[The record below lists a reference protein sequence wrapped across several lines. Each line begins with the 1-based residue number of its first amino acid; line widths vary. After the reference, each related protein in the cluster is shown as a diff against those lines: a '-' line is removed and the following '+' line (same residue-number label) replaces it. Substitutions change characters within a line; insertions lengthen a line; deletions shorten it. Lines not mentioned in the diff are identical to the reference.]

1 MDIHEYQA
9 KEILASFG
17 VTIPRG
23 GIVYSPETAEN
34 KAREIGGSKWVVKA
48 QIHSGARGKAG
59 GVIVCN
65 SPLEVAQATDKLLGK
80 KLVTNQTGPQGKI
93 VNRIYI
99 EEATD
104 IEKELYLGLVFDRS
118 SESIMIVASTEGGM
132 SVEEIAK
139 EKPDSIIRSKIEVAV
154 GIQDFQARE
163 LAFGLGIEPE
173 LVRRVSET
181 IIGCA
186 KAFSELDATMVEV
199 NPLVISKQK
208 QILAL
213 DCKMSFDNNAMFRR
227 DKVSELRD
235 KTQEDEKEVYAS
247 DRGLNYV
254 SLDGNI
260 GNIINGAGLAMASMD
275 MIKLAGGEPANFLD
289 VGGGATP
296 EKIVKAFRLITM
308 DKKVKVILVNIF
320 AGINRCDWVAEG
332 IVTWLWGGYS
342 VDNPTLT
349 RFFTLHYLIPF
360 LILGLVVLHIWAL
373 HIPGNN
379 NPVGIDIKK
388 PSKDTVPFH
397 PYIVIKD
404 GFALLMFMIVF
415 AFFVFYTPNIL
426 GHADNYIEA
435 NPLVTPAHIVPE
447 WYLLPFYA
455 ILRSVPDKL
464 LGVIAMLSAI
474 LILAALPWLDT
485 SKIRSAVFRPLYKQF
500 YWILVADVL
509 ILGYVGAM
517 PAEGLYLLI
526 ARIATAYYFL
536 HFLVVLPILGFK
548 ERTTPVPLSITEP
561 ILGGSP
567 NLATVK
573 KKDNLKDQ

>member
-9 KEILASFG
+9 KEILSSFG

-23 GIVYSPETAEN
+23 GIVYSPENAEN

-59 GVIVCN
+59 GIIVCN

-80 KLVTNQTGPQGKI
+80 KLITNQTGPEGKI

-118 SESIMIVASTEGGM
+118 SESIMVVASTEGGM

-139 EKPDSIIRSKIEVAV
+139 EKPETIIRSKIEVAV
-154 GIQDFQARE
+154 GIQSFQARE
-163 LAFGLGIEPE
+163 LAFGLGVDPE
-173 LVRRVSET
+173 LIARASDT

-199 NPLVISKQK
+199 NPFVISKQK

-227 DKVSELRD
+227 NKVSELRD
-235 KTQEDEKEVYAS
+235 KSQENEKEVYAS

-332 IVTWLWGGYS
+332 IVQALEKIEVKVPLVIRLAGTNVEKG
-342 VDNPTLT
+342 NK
-349 RFFTLHYLIPF
+349 
-360 LILGLVVLHIWAL
+360 IL
-373 HIPGNN
+373 
-379 NPVGIDIKK
+379 
-388 PSKDTVPFH
+388 KDS
-397 PYIVIKD
+397 
-404 GFALLMFMIVF
+404 
-415 AFFVFYTPNIL
+415 NI
-426 GHADNYIEA
+426 NYIEA
-435 NPLVTPAHIVPE
+435 STLEEAANKAV
-447 WYLLPFYA
+447 
-455 ILRSVPDKL
+455 
-464 LGVIAMLSAI
+464 
-474 LILAALPWLDT
+474 AAL
-485 SKIRSAVFRPLYKQF
+485 K
-500 YWILVADVL
+500 
-509 ILGYVGAM
+509 
-517 PAEGLYLLI
+517 
-526 ARIATAYYFL
+526 
-536 HFLVVLPILGFK
+536 
-548 ERTTPVPLSITEP
+548 
-561 ILGGSP
+561 
-567 NLATVK
+567 
-573 KKDNLKDQ
+573 

>member
-9 KEILASFG
+9 KEILSSFG

-23 GIVYSPETAEN
+23 GIVYSPENAEN

-59 GVIVCN
+59 GIIVCN

-80 KLVTNQTGPQGKI
+80 KLVTNQTGPEGKI

-104 IEKELYLGLVFDRS
+104 IKKELYLGLVFDRS

-139 EKPDSIIRSKIEVAV
+139 EKPETIIRSKIEVAV
-154 GIQDFQARE
+154 GIQSFQARE
-163 LAFGLGIEPE
+163 LAFGLGIDPE
-173 LVRRVSET
+173 LISRVSDT

-199 NPLVISKQK
+199 NPLVISKQN

-227 DKVSELRD
+227 NKVSELRD

-254 SLDGNI
+254 SLEGNI

-332 IVTWLWGGYS
+332 IVQALKKIEVNVPLVIRLAGTNVEKG
-342 VDNPTLT
+342 NQ
-349 RFFTLHYLIPF
+349 
-360 LILGLVVLHIWAL
+360 IL
-373 HIPGNN
+373 
-379 NPVGIDIKK
+379 KE
-388 PSKDTVPFH
+388 SK
-397 PYIVIKD
+397 I
-404 GFALLMFMIVF
+404 
-415 AFFVFYTPNIL
+415 
-426 GHADNYIEA
+426 NYIEA
-435 NPLVTPAHIVPE
+435 NTLE
-447 WYLLPFYA
+447 
-455 ILRSVPDKL
+455 D
-464 LGVIAMLSAI
+464 
-474 LILAALPWLDT
+474 AAN
-485 SKIRSAVFRPLYKQF
+485 KAVK
-500 YWILVADVL
+500 A
-509 ILGYVGAM
+509 
-517 PAEGLYLLI
+517 
-526 ARIATAYYFL
+526 
-536 HFLVVLPILGFK
+536 
-548 ERTTPVPLSITEP
+548 
-561 ILGGSP
+561 
-567 NLATVK
+567 
-573 KKDNLKDQ
+573 LK

>member
-9 KEILASFG
+9 KEILSSFG
-17 VTIPRG
+17 VTVPRG
-23 GIVYSPETAEN
+23 GIVYSPENAEN

-59 GVIVCN
+59 GIIVCN

-80 KLVTNQTGPQGKI
+80 KLVTNQTGPEGKI

-99 EEATD
+99 EEATE

-118 SESIMIVASTEGGM
+118 SESIMVVASTEGGM

-139 EKPDSIIRSKIEVAV
+139 EKPETIIRSKIEVAV
-154 GIQDFQARE
+154 GIQNFQARE
-163 LAFGLGIEPE
+163 LAFGLGIDPE
-173 LVRRVSET
+173 LISRASDT

-227 DKVSELRD
+227 NKVSELRD

-254 SLDGNI
+254 SLEGNI

-332 IVTWLWGGYS
+332 IVQALDKVEVKVPLVIRLAGTNVEKG
-342 VDNPTLT
+342 NK
-349 RFFTLHYLIPF
+349 
-360 LILGLVVLHIWAL
+360 ILK
-373 HIPGNN
+373 
-379 NPVGIDIKK
+379 D
-388 PSKDTVPFH
+388 SK
-397 PYIVIKD
+397 I
-404 GFALLMFMIVF
+404 
-415 AFFVFYTPNIL
+415 
-426 GHADNYIEA
+426 NYIEA
-435 NPLVTPAHIVPE
+435 NTLEEAANKAV
-447 WYLLPFYA
+447 
-455 ILRSVPDKL
+455 
-464 LGVIAMLSAI
+464 
-474 LILAALPWLDT
+474 AAL
-485 SKIRSAVFRPLYKQF
+485 K
-500 YWILVADVL
+500 
-509 ILGYVGAM
+509 
-517 PAEGLYLLI
+517 
-526 ARIATAYYFL
+526 
-536 HFLVVLPILGFK
+536 
-548 ERTTPVPLSITEP
+548 
-561 ILGGSP
+561 
-567 NLATVK
+567 
-573 KKDNLKDQ
+573 

>member
-9 KEILASFG
+9 KEILSSFG

-23 GIVYSPETAEN
+23 GIAYSPENAEN

-59 GVIVCN
+59 GIIVCN

-80 KLVTNQTGPQGKI
+80 KLVTNQTGPEGKI

-118 SESIMIVASTEGGM
+118 SESIMVVASTEGGM

-139 EKPDSIIRSKIEVAV
+139 EKPETIIRSKIEVAV
-154 GIQDFQARE
+154 GIQNFQARE
-163 LAFGLGIEPE
+163 LAFGLGIDPE
-173 LVRRVSET
+173 LITRAADT
-181 IIGCA
+181 IVGCA
-186 KAFSELDATMVEV
+186 RAFSELDATMVEV

-227 DKVSELRD
+227 NKVSELRD

-332 IVTWLWGGYS
+332 IVQALEKVEVKVPLVIRLAGTNVEKG
-342 VDNPTLT
+342 NK
-349 RFFTLHYLIPF
+349 
-360 LILGLVVLHIWAL
+360 ILK
-373 HIPGNN
+373 
-379 NPVGIDIKK
+379 D
-388 PSKDTVPFH
+388 SK
-397 PYIVIKD
+397 I
-404 GFALLMFMIVF
+404 
-415 AFFVFYTPNIL
+415 
-426 GHADNYIEA
+426 NYIEA
-435 NPLVTPAHIVPE
+435 NTLE
-447 WYLLPFYA
+447 E
-455 ILRSVPDKL
+455 
-464 LGVIAMLSAI
+464 
-474 LILAALPWLDT
+474 AAN
-485 SKIRSAVFRPLYKQF
+485 KAV
-500 YWILVADVL
+500 
-509 ILGYVGAM
+509 
-517 PAEGLYLLI
+517 E
-526 ARIATAYYFL
+526 T
-536 HFLVVLPILGFK
+536 
-548 ERTTPVPLSITEP
+548 
-561 ILGGSP
+561 
-567 NLATVK
+567 
-573 KKDNLKDQ
+573 LK

>member
-9 KEILASFG
+9 KEILSSFG
-17 VTIPRG
+17 VAIPRG

-80 KLVTNQTGPQGKI
+80 RLVTNQTGPDGKI

-118 SESIMIVASTEGGM
+118 SESIMVVASTEGGM

-139 EKPDSIIRSKIEVAV
+139 EKPKSIIRSKIEVAV
-154 GIQDFQARE
+154 GIQSFQARE

-173 LVRRVSET
+173 LIRRASET
-181 IIGCA
+181 IVGCA

-332 IVTWLWGGYS
+332 IVQALEKIEIKVPLVIRLAGTNVEKG
-342 VDNPTLT
+342 NK
-349 RFFTLHYLIPF
+349 
-360 LILGLVVLHIWAL
+360 ILR
-373 HIPGNN
+373 
-379 NPVGIDIKK
+379 D
-388 PSKDTVPFH
+388 SK
-397 PYIVIKD
+397 
-404 GFALLMFMIVF
+404 L
-415 AFFVFYTPNIL
+415 
-426 GHADNYIEA
+426 NYIEA
-435 NPLVTPAHIVPE
+435 NTLEDAANKAV
-447 WYLLPFYA
+447 
-455 ILRSVPDKL
+455 
-464 LGVIAMLSAI
+464 
-474 LILAALPWLDT
+474 AAL
-485 SKIRSAVFRPLYKQF
+485 
-500 YWILVADVL
+500 
-509 ILGYVGAM
+509 
-517 PAEGLYLLI
+517 
-526 ARIATAYYFL
+526 
-536 HFLVVLPILGFK
+536 
-548 ERTTPVPLSITEP
+548 
-561 ILGGSP
+561 
-567 NLATVK
+567 K
-573 KKDNLKDQ
+573 K

>member
-9 KEILASFG
+9 KEILSSFG

-23 GIVYSPETAEN
+23 GIVYSPENAEN

-59 GVIVCN
+59 GIIVCN

-80 KLVTNQTGPQGKI
+80 KLVTNQTGPEGKI

-118 SESIMIVASTEGGM
+118 SESIMVVASTEGGM

-139 EKPDSIIRSKIEVAV
+139 EKPETIIRSKIEVAV
-154 GIQDFQARE
+154 GIQSFQARE
-163 LAFGLGIEPE
+163 LAFGLGVDPE
-173 LVRRVSET
+173 LIARASDT

-227 DKVSELRD
+227 NKVSELRD
-235 KTQEDEKEVYAS
+235 KSQEDEKEVYAS

-332 IVTWLWGGYS
+332 IVQALEKIE
-342 VDNPTLT
+342 VKVP
-349 RFFTLHYLIPF
+349 
-360 LILGLVVLHIWAL
+360 LVIRLAGTNVEK
-373 HIPGNN
+373 GNK
-379 NPVGIDIKK
+379 IF
-388 PSKDTVPFH
+388 KDS
-397 PYIVIKD
+397 
-404 GFALLMFMIVF
+404 
-415 AFFVFYTPNIL
+415 NI
-426 GHADNYIEA
+426 NYIEA
-435 NPLVTPAHIVPE
+435 STLE
-447 WYLLPFYA
+447 E
-455 ILRSVPDKL
+455 
-464 LGVIAMLSAI
+464 
-474 LILAALPWLDT
+474 AAN
-485 SKIRSAVFRPLYKQF
+485 KA
-500 YWILVADVL
+500 
-509 ILGYVGAM
+509 VGA
-517 PAEGLYLLI
+517 
-526 ARIATAYYFL
+526 
-536 HFLVVLPILGFK
+536 
-548 ERTTPVPLSITEP
+548 
-561 ILGGSP
+561 
-567 NLATVK
+567 
-573 KKDNLKDQ
+573 LK